1 MALLVPANAAGIVP
15 PLAPALSPT
24 VADARAAQEY
34 SVKVYQSHQSGA
46 PGTATNADVV
56 AAAEYEHSI
65 LSQRGAAAA
74 PPWFAAV
81 QAQLNR
87 IEDRLGTIESR
98 LGKVSN
104 ATNGSGHTYTFDVIN
119 FNNNAP
125 VNSGVDPTTIGL
137 PALTSITPID
147 NLTHAQV
154 NRYCQ
159 GYGLAVGGPYRQR
172 KRAIARHIGCH
183 DLGVLL

>member
-15 PLAPALSPT
+15 PLAPALPPT
-24 VADARAAQEY
+24 VADARLRKNTLIG
-34 SVKVYQSHQSGA
+34 S

-65 LSQRGAAAA
+65 LSHRAGAGKYLA
-74 PPWFAAV
+74 
-81 QAQLNR
+81 LNVIGR
-87 IEDRLGTIESR
+87 SQNYQISR
-98 LGKVSN
+98 RTSMVSN
-104 ATNGSGHTYTFDVIN
+104 ATNGNGHTYPFDIIN

-125 VNSGVDPTTIGL
+125 VNPGVDPTTIGL
-137 PALTSITPID
+137 PALTSVTAIN
-147 NLTHAQV
+147 NLTHAEV
-154 NRYCQ
+154 NTYCQ
-159 GYGLAVGGPYRQR
+159 GYGIAAGGAYRHR